1 MIKNLIRKVLSVVT
15 IAFSI
20 AAWSGAEAS
29 AQEHKLTGTVLDGQG
44 VPVIG
49 ASILIEGTSS
59 GVVTDADGKYVFDSI
74 SPDATIIVS
83 CLGYVDQRK
92 AVGGA
97 TVLNFTLSEDA
108 ELLEDVVVI
117 GYGVQKK
124 SDVTGAISSVKGDAL
139 ANRSVETVQQALQGK
154 VAGVQVYSGSAA
166 PGADPQIRVRGI
178 SSNSSGATDPLYV
191 VDGLKVSSIGY
202 LDPTMIESME
212 ILKDGASAA
221 IYGAEAGNGVVLITT
236 KQGAKGQDGHIFYDF
251 SYGFTSLARKAEL
264 MNAEQ
269 YVAYQTAAG
278 NGTTMSAWD
287 GVTDT
292 DWADALYGDGGHIQR
307 HTVGFE
313 GGNDKGSLYAAMSY
327 LDNDGM
333 YYGDK
338 DYMKRVT
345 LQVNATYEIKPW
357 LEISANNS
365 IEYSNYS
372 KTGDGINK
380 QHYNSPY
387 FYDPLTP
394 PFYDKDNLPDYM
406 KALIAQSG
414 DEMFMKNED
423 GDYAAVPQ
431 FTGESTNPMTWYY
444 SQDSSHK
451 DINVRGIASVN
462 FKPFKGF
469 VFTTRLG
476 YRINMN
482 DYWYYGVPVYFSIT
496 PRTKLNYNAKTSFG
510 YKIDWE
516 NFINYNKTFK
526 KKHAISLMAGMSYHY
541 GWSNF
546 TSGSTDTFRGSG
558 ENFHYLNYSSADAN
572 DSVGGEKNENSNVS
586 YFGRFGY
593 NYDNRYNVQI
603 SFRAD
608 AYDTSKL
615 SPESRWGYFP
625 SISVGWTIS
634 NEKFMRCVNPKV
646 LSFLKVRASYGE
658 NGNVN
663 VLGGYRYASSIE
675 TGGYYPMSGTNTDH
689 TIALKPSDVLA
700 NPSLRWE
707 TSKQWDAG
715 IDARFLDDRLSFTMD
730 FYNKNTSGQLI
741 SMTPPLSSGA
751 TSVTRN
757 VGLVNNHGFEFDLG
771 WKDSVGDFYYS
782 IDANISTLS
791 NEVKSIGNNTRISDS
806 ASNGLV
812 YFDAGQPVWSYY
824 GYKYLGPDP
833 ETGEAIYQDTD
844 DSGDITA
851 ADKVYLGTAIP
862 DYTYGITIN
871 AAYKG
876 FDLTIFGSGSAG
888 GQIMFNT
895 QDNPTA
901 NRPAEMW
908 TESWSVK
915 GAGAKYPKP
924 AALTDNNMYLS
935 DMQMYNGSYF
945 KIKQIALGYTIP
957 NKLLEKAHISKLR
970 VYLSLDN
977 FFCIT
982 KYIGMDPETINARS
996 AMGMDYGDYPSPK
1009 VFTVGVNLSF

>member
-1 MIKNLIRKVLSVVT
+1 MSKDFIRNVLSTVT
-15 IAFSI
+15 IVFAVLFC
-20 AAWSGAEAS
+20 SGAAAS
-29 AQEHKLTGTVLDGQG
+29 AQTHRLTGTVLDQQG
-44 VPVIG
+44 IPVIG
-49 ASILIEGTSS
+49 ASVMIEGTTE
-59 GVVTDADGKYVFDSI
+59 GVITDTDGKYVFESI
-74 SPDATIIVS
+74 SPDAVIVVS
-83 CLGYVDQRK
+83 CLGFVDQK
-92 AVGGA
+92 KQVGDAAV
-97 TVLNFTLSEDA
+97 LDFTIVEDS
-108 ELLEDVVVI
+108 ELLDDVVVI

-124 SDVTGAISSVKGDAL
+124 SDVTGAISSVKGDEL

-166 PGADPQIRVRGI
+166 PGSDPQIRVRGI
-178 SSNSSGATDPLYV
+178 SSNSSGATNPLYV

-251 SYGFTSLARKAEL
+251 SYGFTSLARKADL
-264 MNAEQ
+264 MDAEQ

-292 DWADALYGDGGHIQR
+292 DWAEALYGDGGHIQR

-338 DYMKRVT
+338 DYLKRVS
-345 LQVNATYEIKPW
+345 LQLNASYDIKPW
-357 LEISANNS
+357 LNISTNNT
-365 IEYSNYS
+365 ITYSDYER
-372 KTGDGINK
+372 TGDGIDK

-394 PFYDKDNLPDYM
+394 PFYDKDNLPEYM
-406 KALIAQSG
+406 RNLISQHG
-414 DEMFMKNED
+414 DDMFMKNEN

-431 FTGESTNPMTWYY
+431 FILDSSNPMTWYY
-444 SQDSSHK
+444 SQDSHHK
-451 DINVRGIASVN
+451 DFNTRGITAVN
-462 FKPFKGF
+462 FKPVKGL
-469 VFTTRLG
+469 VVTTRLG
-476 YRINMN
+476 YNIGSS
-482 DYWYYGVPVYFSIT
+482 DYNYYGKPVYFSISSRTT
-496 PRTKLNYNAKTSFG
+496 PNYNAQTSTN
-510 YKIDWE
+510 YSIDWE
-516 NFINYNKTFK
+516 NFINYNNTFAK
-526 KKHAISLMAGMSYHY
+526 RHSVSAMIGMAYHY

-546 TSGSTDTFRGSG
+546 TSGSTNSFTSDAD
-558 ENFHYLNYSSADAN
+558 NFHYLNYSSSDAT
-572 DSVGGEKNENSNVS
+572 DSVGGEALENSNVS
-586 YFGRFGY
+586 YFGRVGY
-593 NYDNRYNVQI
+593 TYDERYNIQV

-608 AYDTSKL
+608 AYDVSKL

-625 SISVGWTIS
+625 SVSVGWTVS
-634 NEKFMRCVNPKV
+634 NEKFMDRVSPKA

-663 VLGGYRYASSIE
+663 VLSGYRYASSLT
-675 TGGYYPMSGTNTDH
+675 TGDYYPMTGTSIDH
-689 TIALKPSDVLA
+689 TVAIKPSDVLA

-715 IDARFLDDRLSFTMD
+715 IDARFLNDRLSFTMD

-757 VGLVNNHGFEFDLG
+757 VGLVNNRGFEFDLG
-771 WKDSVGDFYYS
+771 WKDYAGDFFYS
-782 IDANISTLS
+782 IDANISTLH
-791 NEVKSIGNNTRISDS
+791 NEVKSIGDNSRIQDS

-833 ETGEAIYQDTD
+833 ETGDAVYQDTD
-844 DSGDITA
+844 NSGDITE
-851 ADKVYLGTAIP
+851 ADKVFLGSAIP
-862 DYTYGITIN
+862 DLTFGLTFN

-876 FDLTIFGSGSAG
+876 FDLTVFGSGSAG
-888 GQIMFNT
+888 GEIMFNT
-895 QDNPTA
+895 RSVPQA

-908 TESWSVK
+908 TDSWSVK
-915 GAGAKYPKP
+915 GAGAKYPRP
-924 AALTDNNMYLS
+924 AVLTDTYMYLS
-935 DMQMYNGSYF
+935 DMQMYNGTYF
-945 KIKQIALGYTIP
+945 KIKQIALGYSIP
-957 NKLLEKAHISKLR
+957 ERLLKKIFVSKLR
-970 VYLSLDN
+970 VYVSLDN
-977 FFCIT
+977 FFCFT
-982 KYIGMDPETINARS
+982 KYPGMDPETINAAS
-996 AMGMDYGDYPSPK
+996 AMGMDYGDYPTPK
-1009 VFTVGVNLSF
+1009 TVTVGVNLSF

>member
-1 MIKNLIRKVLSVVT
+1 MIKNLIKKVLSVVAIT
-15 IAFSI
+15 FSI

-29 AQEHKLTGTVLDGQG
+29 AQEHRLTGTVLDGQG

-178 SSNSSGATDPLYV
+178 SSNSSGATNPLYV

-251 SYGFTSLARKAEL
+251 SYGFTSLARKADL

-338 DYMKRVT
+338 DYMKRVS
-345 LQVNATYEIKPW
+345 LQLNASYDIKPW
-357 LEISANNS
+357 LNISTNNT
-365 IEYSNYS
+365 ITYSDYER
-372 KTGDGINK
+372 TGDGIDK

-394 PFYDKDNLPDYM
+394 TFYDKNNLPAYM
-406 KALIAQSG
+406 QNLISQHG
-414 DEMFMKNED
+414 DDMFMKNEN

-431 FTGESTNPMTWYY
+431 FILDSSNPMTWYY
-444 SQDSSHK
+444 SQDSRHR
-451 DINVRGIASVN
+451 DFNTRGITAVN
-462 FKPFKGF
+462 FKPVKGL
-469 VFTTRLG
+469 VVTTRLG
-476 YRINMN
+476 YNINSS
-482 DYWYYGVPVYFSIT
+482 DYSYYGKPVYFSISSRTT
-496 PRTKLNYNAKTSFG
+496 PNYNAQTSTG
-510 YKIDWE
+510 YSIDWE
-516 NFINYNKTFK
+516 NFINYNNTFG
-526 KKHAISLMAGMSYHY
+526 KHSVSAMVGMAYHY

-546 TSGSTDTFRGSG
+546 TSGSTNSFTSDAD
-558 ENFHYLNYSSADAN
+558 NFHYLNYSTSDAS
-572 DSVGGEKNENSNVS
+572 DSVGGEESENSNVS
-586 YFGRFGY
+586 YFGRVGY
-593 NYDNRYNVQI
+593 TYDDRYSVQV

-608 AYDTSKL
+608 AYDVSKL

-625 SISVGWTIS
+625 SVSVGWTVS
-634 NEKFMRCVNPKV
+634 NEHFMSNVSRNA

-663 VLGGYRYASSIE
+663 VLGGYRYGSSLT
-675 TGGYYPMSGTNTDH
+675 TGDYYPMSGSSTDH
-689 TIALKPSDVLA
+689 TVAIKPSDVLA

-715 IDARFLDDRLSFTMD
+715 IDARFLNDRLSFTMD

-771 WKDSVGDFYYS
+771 WKDNAGDFYYS
-782 IDANISTLS
+782 IDANIATLS
-791 NEVKSIGNNTRISDS
+791 NEVKSIGDNSRIQDS

-824 GYKYLGPDP
+824 GYKYLGPDH
-833 ETGEAIYQDTD
+833 ETGEAVYQDTD
-844 DSGDITA
+844 KSGDITE
-851 ADKVYLGTAIP
+851 ADKVFLGSAIP
-862 DYTYGITIN
+862 TLTYGLTFN

-888 GQIMFNT
+888 GEIMFNT
-895 QDNPTA
+895 RSVPQA

-924 AALTDNNMYLS
+924 AVLTDTYMYLS
-935 DMQMYNGSYF
+935 DMQMYDGSYF
-945 KIKQIALGYTIP
+945 KIKQIALGYSLP
-957 NKLLEKAHISKLR
+957 ERLLKKIYVSKLR
-970 VYLSLDN
+970 VYVSLDN
-977 FFCIT
+977 FFCFT
-982 KYIGMDPETINARS
+982 KYPGMDPETINASS
-996 AMGMDYGDYPSPK
+996 AMGMDYGDYPTPK
-1009 VFTVGVNLSF
+1009 TVTVGVNLSF